1 MMTAMLVLLIVAD
14 IGLAFAFIRL
24 SKRQEAHRQL
34 MSEMTEERALL
45 NDLRSS
51 IRNDLSVAQSQVRAM
66 KEQVQV
72 LATEAELEVKNGTEA
87 IAREVEGIVAQL
99 STKLEQPLNEITTK
113 QHYVERLLQRIQG
126 ERKAFSRVTERANE
140 LARFFQEGIPF
151 DEVIKELEDKKFSD
165 IRAMVT
171 QGVSPAKVAKELG
184 VSEQEVRLI
193 AGLR

>member
-1 MMTAMLVLLIVAD
+1 MMMAMLVLLIVAD

-51 IRNDLSVAQSQVRAM
+51 IRNDLSAAQSQVRAM

>member
-1 MMTAMLVLLIVAD
+1 MMMAILALLIVAD
-14 IGLAFAFIRL
+14 LGLAFAFIRL
-24 SKRQEAHRQL
+24 SRRQEAHRQL
-34 MSEMTEERALL
+34 MMEMTEERTLL
-45 NDLRSS
+45 NELRNS

-99 STKLEQPLNEITTK
+99 STKLEQPLQDITHK

-126 ERKAFSRVTERANE
+126 ERKAFSRVTERASE
-140 LARFFQEGIPF
+140 LARFFQDGVPF
-151 DEVIKELEDKKFSD
+151 NEVLKELEDKKFSD
-165 IRAMVT
+165 IRALVT
-171 QGVSPAKVAKELG
+171 QGVAPAKVANELG

>member
-14 IGLAFAFIRL
+14 IGLAFAFMRL